1 MIIDLDGVIRYMNPA
16 ASDILNRSDDE
27 LTGQKM
33 SAIFLDDERNDPFKQ
48 TILDAISDSSSLH
61 YNLIEYY
68 TKNTPKTIYTMTS
81 FLHDR
86 KKKIALIVILNDMTN
101 LTAMRKHYTDQLVEL
116 MDSLVRALSVAI
128 EERSHY
134 NARHTQNMVKMA
146 ERFISWL
153 DETNDPWRFEENK
166 KHAFLMSV
174 WLHDVG
180 KLSVPLAVMDKATKL
195 GTFLEK
201 IEYRFSRIHL
211 LEYISMLEG
220 RISKEEYQALEDS
233 RSKWLEFINR
243 INTSGFLTEEDTQ
256 KIHELSAM
264 RYREEDGTDNPY
276 LTPEEI
282 NCLLIK
288 KGTLTNEER
297 AVMQNHV
304 TVTKKILDR
313 VSFPEAYAMVPDW
326 AGSHHELKNG
336 KGYPEHKSGDDI
348 PKEVCLLTILDIFEA
363 LTAKDRP
370 YKKPIPI
377 DKAWEILKSMAD
389 DGSLDKD
396 MLDLFEKS
404 NAWKSE

>member
-81 FLHDR
+81 FLHDS

-404 NAWKSE
+404 NAWKS

>member
-81 FLHDR
+81 FLHDS

-220 RISKEEYQALEDS
+220 RISKEEYQTLEDS

-288 KGTLTNEER
+288 KGMLTNEER

-377 DKAWEILKSMAD
+377 DKAWDILKSMAD
-389 DGSLDKD
+389 EGSLDKD

-404 NAWKSE
+404 NAWKS

>member
-81 FLHDR
+81 FLHDS

-174 WLHDVG
+174 WIHDVG

-220 RISKEEYQALEDS
+220 RISKEEYQTLEDS

-288 KGTLTNEER
+288 KGMLTNEER

-377 DKAWEILKSMAD
+377 DKAWDILKSMAD
-389 DGSLDKD
+389 EGSLDKD

-404 NAWKSE
+404 NAWKS